1 MKKGRISIDD
11 INTHIVDTIEML
23 KNNTDDKASDNEKID
38 VETAQTIA
46 ELCKVAI
53 DGYKVKAQVLGIVS
67 KTENMSAVRE
77 LAEASGLS
85 DNEKLLK

>member
-23 KNNTDDKASDNEKID
+23 KNNSDGNASDNEKID